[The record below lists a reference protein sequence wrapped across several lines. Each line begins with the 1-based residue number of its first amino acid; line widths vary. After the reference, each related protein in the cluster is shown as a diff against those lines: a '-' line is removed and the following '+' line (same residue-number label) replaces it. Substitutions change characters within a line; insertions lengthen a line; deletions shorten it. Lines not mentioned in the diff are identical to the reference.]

1 MVVFKRG
8 IDKNINFNVKFV
20 LNFYKLSHKQV
31 RGFQLTLFL

>member
-20 LNFYKLSHKQV
+20 LNFYKLSLKQV